1 MSDLY
6 QFFDAMNSRLSN
18 KHYNELVPP
27 LPLAKAY
34 MKTTFGG
41 TIPKVVGIVLANTD
55 GPEVTFQ
62 RVEGW
67 FKQLIGNTGEGVL
80 LFVYQTPSAHDV
92 EVISQISGQVVAG
105 TYALDTDEYWM
116 TSYMGWDQELFH

>member
-1 MSDLY
+1 MSDIY
-6 QFFDAMNSRLSN
+6 QFYAGIRSRLLN
-18 KHYNELVPP
+18 KKYTELVPP
-27 LPLAKAY
+27 SPLEWAFS
-34 MKTTFGG
+34 KTTFGG

-55 GPEVTFQ
+55 GPQVTFQ

-67 FKQLIGNTGEGVL
+67 FKQQLSHTGEGAL

-92 EVISQISGQVVAG
+92 DVISQISGQVVAG

-116 TSYMGWDQELFH
+116 TNYMGWEQELFH